1 MKRVNFRGFTER
13 EVKLLEYAL
22 KLKCNQSNLSD
33 EVFNE
38 YYDLYMFIKEARKR
52 VQGVK
57 VEFPSKH
64 ITIQKNKLQSKG
76 QESPLLFCFVLII
89 CKVATFHITTITE
102 QIFL

>member
-1 MKRVNFRGFTER
+1 VYIIIVPREQKERINNMKRVNFRGFTER

-64 ITIQKNKLQSKG
+64 ITI
-76 QESPLLFCFVLII
+76 
-89 CKVATFHITTITE
+89 TE
-102 QIFL
+102 E